1 MNYDVKVVAGQLVLL
16 SKALLPAVKKD
27 VLNSLLLIQLYA
39 DSSADK
45 FSRFRAWGRSQV
57 EAQVNTQWINTYT
70 KSSEHEMSREV
81 EFTITALVT
90 DYLTQILSHESRVPA
105 DAVATAL
112 NAVMQSATVQKAF
125 VEEVLKTNP
134 AQSTQAADST
144 SNVIVQVCVV
154 EPKASIFCVDLNL
167 LVDAALDGD
176 LFVCPIKG
184 ENVIDRVGISVSRL
198 ELDLVEYESTRENVL
213 AMIRALNDKRKVA
226 LKIVDVSVP
235 PPVAVEH

>member
-112 NAVMQSATVQKAF
+112 N
-125 VEEVLKTNP
+125 EL
-134 AQSTQAADST
+134 AD
-144 SNVIVQVCVV
+144 
-154 EPKASIFCVDLNL
+154 
-167 LVDAALDGD
+167 
-176 LFVCPIKG
+176 
-184 ENVIDRVGISVSRL
+184 
-198 ELDLVEYESTRENVL
+198 
-213 AMIRALNDKRKVA
+213 
-226 LKIVDVSVP
+226 KINY
-235 PPVAVEH
+235 